1 MDEHIVERRVQ
12 LRGKS
17 LVLTIPTKIAAE
29 LGLRRGQ
36 SVRFILEDGG
46 FTVRPTSVTKQN
58 LDSDICEDAISNMM
72 RGASSE
78 TSAGET
84 YIRRP

>member
-1 MDEHIVERRVQ
+1 MEEHIVERRVQ

-17 LVLTIPTKIAAE
+17 LVLTIPAQIAAE

-36 SVRFILEDGG
+36 SVRFTVKDGG
-46 FTVRPTSVTKQN
+46 FTVRPTSVVRQN
-58 LDSDICEDAISNMM
+58 LNGDMCEDAISKMI
-72 RGASSE
+72 RG
-78 TSAGET
+78 GT